1 MRYIDGRI
9 VYVDTSRKV
18 FDCVSLDQ
26 LNYLTDIQYVKNS
39 GLMQSGD
46 IYDPEIGDVAVI
58 EIGID
63 GQAVLVRF
71 YTQRSLNK
79 KNLPSFTSGGAIP
92 SLPGDRNITGPDGA
106 IMALLRGK
114 VAKVG
119 GGPLAQTLYF
129 GIESLIRTV
138 CMNYDAIGS
147 GFRVFSVNDNG
158 NIITRMCFT
167 SKDQYAAQG
176 FNENEDSA
184 SENFEYQID
193 ITKDGFMLFVGDI
206 DPTTLKRVNNFTI
219 SINQAGDIIGTCGK
233 NILFNMY
240 ASGAFS
246 YKLIDDSNNVLYNKS
261 VALAGA
267 QVLVKE
273 LIVGDFVR
281 NITGNIFDEVSGS
294 RNTKSDTEL
303 SISNTTDRTSIIN
316 KNSAAINMDDLEP
329 APSADFRSS

>member
-1 MRYIDGRI
+1 
-9 VYVDTSRKV
+9 
-18 FDCVSLDQ
+18 
-26 LNYLTDIQYVKNS
+26 
-39 GLMQSGD
+39 
-46 IYDPEIGDVAVI
+46 
-58 EIGID
+58 
-63 GQAVLVRF
+63 
-71 YTQRSLNK
+71 
-79 KNLPSFTSGGAIP
+79 
-92 SLPGDRNITGPDGA
+92 
-106 IMALLRGK
+106 
-114 VAKVG
+114 
-119 GGPLAQTLYF
+119 
-129 GIESLIRTV
+129 
-138 CMNYDAIGS
+138 
-147 GFRVFSVNDNG
+147 
-158 NIITRMCFT
+158 
-167 SKDQYAAQG
+167 
-176 FNENEDSA
+176 
-184 SENFEYQID
+184 
-193 ITKDGFMLFVGDI
+193 MLFVGDI